1 MRYKSTF
8 FLLFINLFFSA
19 FGQEPSSEQ
28 PILLEI
34 SFHIASDLEMVKDG
48 LRMKSWISE
57 KDIRE
62 VVLPEVNRI
71 WQFAN
76 IQFQIEQ
83 ITIDKTTNP
92 PNKSGLIAG
101 IVSAER
107 DENGKSDSKRIKKL
121 NKLFNYDPVK
131 PSLIHIFLVPYLGEA
146 SQGNASP
153 RFNRIYVGLWTD
165 KKTNGRAPV
174 KALLTETMPFKVGS
188 LSRTIAHELGH
199 ILGLKHPNKATQ
211 QSFNRLMGGKFPG
224 YYFTQQEIITA
235 QLTAS
240 SIVATY

>member
-1 MRYKSTF
+1 MDAIQINI

-153 RFNRIYVGLWTD
+153 DLIVFMWDYGQIKNEWPSTC
-165 KKTNGRAPV
+165 K
-174 KALLTETMPFKVGS
+174 S
-188 LSRTIAHELGH
+188 IAHR
-199 ILGLKHPNKATQ
+199 NNA
-211 QSFNRLMGGKFPG
+211 
-224 YYFTQQEIITA
+224 
-235 QLTAS
+235 
-240 SIVATY
+240 V